1 MGLSVAVQPY
11 NIMIAIV
18 GLILGIIVG
27 VLPGLGG
34 ANGVAILIPI
44 TFAMSPTSAVI
55 LLACIYWGALY
66 GGGIC
71 SILFNIPGEP
81 WAVAVTFDGYPMA
94 KSGRAGKALVLSF
107 LSHGVGAIIG
117 VILLTFFAP
126 LIAEFA
132 LRFGPPE
139 TAAVM
144 VLTFSAMTRLGGKS
158 ALKSLV
164 AIFLGFILAGVGMDI
179 VSGKLRMTFG
189 TVPLMGG
196 FHFIVAVIGLF
207 GLGEIFLTVEEGLK
221 MEGVKAKV
229 TLKDVWDGLRDLLRF
244 RRILLMI
251 FPDLVLGRPGA
262 QWITSGWAIGPISF
276 LTWAESSLMG
286 SLIGCWLGI
295 QPGGA
300 TPASFMAYGF
310 AKSSAAD
317 KDQFGKGASSGVIA
331 PEAAGHGAGTAATLP
346 MITLGIPG
354 SPTMAVIM
362 GGLMIMGLQPG
373 PMLFKEHADFV
384 WGFIGSIWV
393 ANFLGL
399 ILVLAFAPAFA
410 AILRIKFSILMPI
423 IIYVCAI
430 GAFAVNNRMI
440 DIYYMIIFGI
450 VGYLFK
456 KLDYPMAP
464 MVLALVLGSLAE
476 SAARQALIMGR
487 GNPLIFFRPPIA
499 LPLMLI
505 ALFLFFW
512 PSVSKWRKKQSGKK
526 AAAPA

>member
-1 MGLSVAVQPY
+1 MMGLGVALQPT
-11 NIMIAIV
+11 NLVIAAL
-18 GLILGIIVG
+18 GLILGIIIG

-44 TFAMSPTSAVI
+44 TFTMNPISAVI

-81 WAVAVTFDGYPMA
+81 WAVAATFDGYPMA
-94 KSGRAGKALVLSF
+94 KAGRAGKALVLSF
-107 LSHGVGAIIG
+107 LGHGVGGIFGI
-117 VILLTFFAP
+117 ILLTFFAP
-126 LIAEFA
+126 IIAEFA

-158 ALKSLV
+158 PLKSVV
-164 AIFLGFILAGVGMDI
+164 AIFFGFILAAVGMDI
-179 VSGKLRMTFG
+179 VSGQLRMTFDA
-189 TVPLMGG
+189 VPLMGG
-196 FHFIVAVIGLF
+196 FNFIVAVIGLF

-221 MEGVKAKV
+221 MQGVTAKV
-229 TLKDVWDGLRDLLRF
+229 TFKDIREGLKELVIH
-244 RRILLMI
+244 RR
-251 FPDLVLGRPGA
+251 VLA
-262 QWITSGWAIGPISF
+262 LS
-276 LTWAESSLMG
+276 

-310 AKSSAAD
+310 AKSSASD
-317 KDQFGKGASSGVIA
+317 KDQYGKGASSGIIA

-362 GGLMIMGLQPG
+362 GGLLIMGLQPG
-373 PMLFKEHADFV
+373 PMLFKEHPNFV
-384 WGFIGSIWV
+384 WGLIGSIWV
-393 ANFLGL
+393 AHFLGL
-399 ILVLAFAPAFA
+399 IIVMAFAPFFA
-410 AILRIKFSILMPI
+410 AILRIKFSVLMPI

-440 DIYYMIIFGI
+440 DIYYLLIFGVI
-450 VGYLFK
+450 GYLFK
-456 KLDYPMAP
+456 KLDYPIAP
-464 MVLALVLGSLAE
+464 MVLALVLGNMAE
-476 SAARQALIMGR
+476 SAVRQALIMGR

-499 LPLMLI
+499 LPLMLLAI
-505 ALFLFFW
+505 FLFVW
-512 PSVSKWRKKQSGKK
+512 PSISEWRKKSVAKQK
-526 AAAPA
+526 AGGS